1 MNIKKGFCN
10 ILLSILILTVSSC
23 DRFYSYKGERYDLLT
38 VALNSL
44 LGAKGEMFMNPD
56 GPTLEIIEV
65 DEYGRVMFSYF
76 ENNTFSTY
84 SLLISQKVKN
94 DYVYYY
100 ADNNFI
106 SNADGEFSEEEISVL
121 KNSNDWNQKLDEDK
135 MIYNKI
141 VKNKIKPNIDVN
153 KVLEAATNELLGKD
167 IYYSHSQYCTSD
179 SFGRNMYVFEASN
192 KTLNDVQF
200 QYVIILSA
208 DLKYNQNSIMEL
220 KDYYNYQTD
229 LKKLKD
235 LNNWNQ

>member
-1 MNIKKGFCN
+1 MNIKKGFLN
-10 ILLSILILTVSSC
+10 ILLCILILTLSSC
-23 DRFYSYKGERYDLLT
+23 DRSHSYKGERYDLLT

-44 LGAKGEMFMNPD
+44 LGAKGEIFMQPE
-56 GPTLEIIEV
+56 GPTLEIIEE

-84 SLLISQKVKN
+84 SVLISQQVKN

-106 SNADGEFSEEEISVL
+106 SSADGEFTEEEILLL
-121 KNSNDWNQKLDEDK
+121 KNSNDWNQKLDEEK
-135 MIYNKI
+135 MICNKI
-141 VKNKIKPNIDVN
+141 GKNKIKPNIAIDEIL
-153 KVLEAATNELLGKD
+153 KQATNELLGND
-167 IYYSHSQYCTSD
+167 INYSHSQYCTSD
-179 SFGRNMYVFEASN
+179 SYGRNMYVFETRN
-192 KTLNDVQF
+192 KTLNDAH

-220 KDYYNYQTD
+220 KDYYNYQKD
-229 LKKLKD
+229 LKTFKD